1 MPAYDFQKQFA
12 SRVASGQKRQTIRA
26 TGKRRHA
33 RSSDALQLYM
43 GMRTKACRK
52 LVSPDP
58 LCREVLPITM
68 CECNGIVFI
77 HIDGKLIDDAEALA
91 VADGFRTLGEF
102 LQFFRKTH
110 GLPFQG
116 VLIRW

>member
-12 SRVASGQKRQTIRA
+12 ALVASGQKRQTIRA

-33 RSSDALQLYM
+33 QPGDALQLYT

-58 LCREVLPITM
+58 VCREVLPITM
-68 CECNGIVFI
+68 RECNGIVLI
-77 HIDGKLIDDAEALA
+77 HIDGKLVDDAEVLA

-116 VLIRW
+116 VLIKW

>member
-1 MPAYDFQKQFA
+1 MPAYDFKKQFA
-12 SRVASGQKRQTIRA
+12 ALVSSGQKRQTIRA

-33 RSSDALQLYM
+33 RPSEALQLYT

-52 LVSPDP
+52 LVTPDP
-58 LCREVLPITM
+58 VCREVLPITM
-68 CECNGIVFI
+68 CECNCIVLI
-77 HIDGKLIDDAEALA
+77 NIDGKLIDDAEALA
-91 VADGFRTLGEF
+91 VADGFRSLGEF

-116 VLIRW
+116 VLIKW